1 MAPAAH
7 GSGQSYGPA
16 ARQVIGCEAPSIL
29 QKPVERTTENHL
41 AAVITRPRTDVDD
54 PVGSTDY
61 FLFVLDDDNLLE
73 KRTVRVGECNREYV
87 EIVEGLKEGDRVV
100 VSDMERYKNK
110 NKLKIK

>member
-1 MAPAAH
+1 MWPMRTKDDVLRLRN
-7 GSGQSYGPA
+7 GSFYKGAGQYS
-16 ARQVIGCEAPSIL
+16 
-29 QKPVERTTENHL
+29 
-41 AAVITRPRTDVDD
+41 
-54 PVGSTDY
+54 
-61 FLFVLDDDNLLE
+61 LFVLDDDNLLE